1 MPKSK
6 MPRKKFDPKRHLRAF
21 TLGGFT
27 KVEADKLYQKFL
39 TLELKAETTLL
50 KGLCKHED
58 MADLM
63 DFLQWGKIAIA
74 NRDYYENSA
83 RIQAQEALI
92 KAADAIDSLIKRGVE
107 REHYVGTADE
117 LNAIRDGMEIVGPLM
132 CESIQTVPH
141 MTAKE
146 WLLMLRYS
154 RGTKGR
160 NVELGQLKA
169 DLRRIAL

>member
-6 MPRKKFDPKRHLRAF
+6 KPRKKFDPKRHLRAF
-21 TLGGFT
+21 TLSGFT
-27 KVEADKLYQKFL
+27 EVEEEKLFSKFL

-74 NRDYYENSA
+74 NRDYYENSV
-83 RIQAQEALI
+83 RIMAQETLI
-92 KAADAIDSLIKRGVE
+92 KAADAIDSMIRRGVE

-117 LNAIRDGMEIVGPLM
+117 LNAIRDGMGVVGPLM
-132 CESIQTVPH
+132 YESIRSVPH
-141 MTAKE
+141 MTEKE

-160 NVELGQLKA
+160 NVDLGQLKA
-169 DLRRIAL
+169 DLKRIAL